1 MLRPESGGAHAG
13 RAGNPLGLK
22 MRVMQIPAFPRK
34 FENPDLEDLLRRRLS
49 QTVVLWPDQAIPL
62 LVYMGWPNDPADRDE
77 SLRAW

>member
-1 MLRPESGGAHAG
+1 MTFRIMACTGSLSSPTGCVIETSRTPC
-13 RAGNPLGLK
+13 
-22 MRVMQIPAFPRK
+22 F

-62 LVYMGWPNDPADRDE
+62 LGYMGWPNDPADRDE